1 MKAVG
6 AAELVHEAAA
16 RPVVGA
22 RRAAGRG
29 HGLGAGFGLDLVQA
43 LGHLGDGLVVGNLLP
58 LALALL
64 AHALERMVDAG
75 GVVQM
80 QKGAVAA
87 AAEAALVRVIGI
99 ALDLD
104 HLPVLHIGED
114 AAVRMAEVAQ
124 RLAHLYAGG
133 VDVNLVPHGQLSSSL
148 FPYRPPSA
156 GPGTA
161 PQQIRMPLSSFDL
174 LNVSYIQ

>member
-1 MKAVG
+1 MEPVG
-6 AAELVHEAAA
+6 AAELVQEAAA

-22 RRAAGRG
+22 RRAAGGG

-43 LGHLGDGLVVGNLLP
+43 LGHLGDGLVVRDLLP
-58 LALALL
+58 FSLAFGP
-64 AHALERMVDAG
+64 HALERVVDAG
-75 GVVQM
+75 GMLQM

-87 AAEAALVRVIGI
+87 AAEAALVRVVRV

-124 RLAHLYAGG
+124 RLAHLDAGG
-133 VDVNLVPHGQLSSSL
+133 VDVNLVPH
-148 FPYRPPSA
+148 R
-156 GPGTA
+156 
-161 PQQIRMPLSSFDL
+161 
-174 LNVSYIQ
+174 